1 MITSTICK
9 HIHLVCRCDNSQDE
23 FINSQGYNDA
33 ACDNDDIQWSRGD
46 NKHLEKSSELNFLR
60 ECLRQTANNEGTSDR
75 ELKKK
80 ALQPNYSPLSPML
93 KAAITTTRY
102 NSWREALIRQTA
114 CLYPFET
121 MARKTF
127 QVPKTKSHITKTLYH
142 KDVSF
147 LLAKPSKEE
156 KISITETWRR
166 PRLN

>member
-1 MITSTICK
+1 MHFYVCNCPDSLITSTICK

-80 ALQPNYSPLSPML
+80 ALTAKLLSVVTDVEGCDKDNALQQLERSINSANSLFISIRDHGKKNLPSPQ
-93 KAAITTTRY
+93 
-102 NSWREALIRQTA
+102 N
-114 CLYPFET
+114 
-121 MARKTF
+121 
-127 QVPKTKSHITKTLYH
+127 KSHITKTLYH
-142 KDVSF
+142 KNVSF
-147 LLAKPSKEE
+147 LQRK
-156 KISITETWRR
+156 
-166 PRLN
+166 RLERSM